1 MKNFYEFGY
10 LDIPEHTQ
18 DALEN
23 YFLRGWRPGGFVT
36 AVLANDLMRAC
47 VSCDPANRQSL
58 VDIAKWV
65 QHRAPTGSWGNYD
78 TVDAWLAD
86 VDGRRTQYA
95 EAMEKCAMW
104 KVLSE

>member
-1 MKNFYEFGY
+1 MKNFYDFSY
-10 LDIPEHTQ
+10 LDIPLHAQ
-18 DALEN
+18 DTLEN
-23 YFLRGWRPGGFVT
+23 YLLRGWSPGGFLT

-47 VSCDPANRQSL
+47 TSCDPTNRQSL

-78 TVDAWLAD
+78 TVDAWIND
-86 VDGRRTQYA
+86 VGQRRTRYA
-95 EAMEKCAMW
+95 DAMEKQAVW